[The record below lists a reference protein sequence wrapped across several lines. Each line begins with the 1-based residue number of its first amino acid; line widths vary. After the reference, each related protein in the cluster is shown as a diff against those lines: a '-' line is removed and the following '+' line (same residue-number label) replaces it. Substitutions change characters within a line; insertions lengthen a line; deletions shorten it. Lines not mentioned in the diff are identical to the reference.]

1 MAVLNKIRQ
10 RSVILIL
17 VIALALFSFV
27 IGDLF
32 KNSDAL
38 TGGSQDVIAT
48 VNGEDIKRDAFMFNV
63 ENMQRR
69 MGPGSTSIQTMNNVY
84 NQELRRI
91 ILETEYKA
99 LGLSVEKDQMRE
111 LLKTSFSSYPE
122 FQNQDSIFD
131 VNRLNAFI
139 ANLKD
144 IRPERAPLGNFMISY
159 DEWTGNEQSLASG
172 AIQQSYYNMIKA
184 GLGATVLEA
193 KQEYFADAKN
203 VNLQFVQIPYTT
215 VADSLIEVSKSD
227 IKKYMED
234 HKDKYQVEA
243 TREVVFVEFREEASD
258 EDKATIKAELLDLKN
273 DRVEFIESTKSTD
286 TILGFN
292 NTSNVEAF
300 VNSNSDIRYTNDFL
314 RASQLPFAVKDTLL
328 NTPVNEYYGPYEDAG
343 FLKLSKIL
351 DKQVRAD
358 SVKVRHILI
367 PYLGATRV
375 DPSETRTPEQAK
387 AEADSILALIKSN
400 RSKFVDLLDLS
411 SDKVSNENNG
421 ELEFAYNSSFAPEF
435 KAFSFDNKKGDIDVV
450 ETSFGYHVIEILEQS
465 AFNPTVKVATV
476 ARKIEPSEKTIDDV
490 FNAVSKFEIGL
501 QEEDFTKL
509 AETYEKTVKPAAF
522 EELDEN
528 VPGLG
533 SQRQV
538 VRWAFD
544 EETKVGDIKRFPIS
558 GVGFIVVKLS
568 KINKA
573 GLMSVDNATTPVL
586 AEIRKE
592 KKAQIILD
600 KITATSLND
609 ISKNQNQSIRTASA
623 VTLKTNT
630 LSGAGVEP
638 KVIGV
643 ALGLAEGATS
653 KPIVGE
659 KGIYIVEVTKIN
671 AADELDN
678 YAAIANRL
686 SNTLKNSVT
695 ARVYTALEK
704 VADIE
709 DNRAI
714 VY

>member
-48 VNGEDIKRDAFMFNV
+48 VNGEDIKRDEFMFRV

-91 ILETEYKA
+91 ILENEFEA
-99 LGLSVEKDQMRE
+99 LGLSVEKEQMRD

-139 ANLKD
+139 SNLRD

-159 DEWTGNEQSLASG
+159 DEWTSNEQSLASN

-193 KQEYFADAKN
+193 KQEYMADSKTVN
-203 VNLQFVQIPYTT
+203 VRYVQVPYTS
-215 VADSLIEVSKSD
+215 VPDSLIDVSKAD
-227 IKKYMED
+227 IKNYMEA

-243 TREVVFVEFREEASD
+243 NREILYVEFREEASEQD
-258 EDKATIKAELLDLKN
+258 KENIKADIMALKEDKVEYVEAIKG
-273 DRVEFIESTKSTD
+273 TD
-286 TILGFN
+286 TIKGFD
-292 NTSNVEAF
+292 NTTNIEAF
-300 VNSNSDIRYTNDFL
+300 INANSDIKYTDDYL
-314 RASQLPFAVKDTLL
+314 REGQLPAVAKDTLL
-328 NTPVNEYYGPYEDAG
+328 KTPVNGYYGPYEDAG
-343 FLKLSKIL
+343 FLKLTKVL
-351 DKQVRAD
+351 AKEERAD

-367 PYLGATRV
+367 PYIGATGT
-375 DPSETRTPEQAK
+375 DATETRTPEQAK
-387 AEADSILALIKSN
+387 ATADSILAVIKLN

-411 SDKVSNENNG
+411 SDKVSNENEG
-421 ELEFAYNSSFAPEF
+421 VLEFAYNSPYAPEF
-435 KAFSFDNKKGDIDVV
+435 RSYSFDNKKGDIDVV
-450 ETSFGYHVIEILEQS
+450 ETSFGYHIIEILDQS
-465 AFNPTVKVATV
+465 KFSETIKIATL
-476 ARKIEPSEKTIDDV
+476 ARKIEPSEETIDEV
-490 FNAVSKFEIGL
+490 FNSVSKFEIGL
-501 QEEDFTKL
+501 ENDDFQEL
-509 AETYEKTVKPAAF
+509 ATSFEKTVKPAAF

-528 VPGLG
+528 IPGLG
-533 SQRQV
+533 SQRPV

-544 EETKVGDIKRFPIS
+544 EETKLGDTKRFSIS
-558 GVGFIVVKLS
+558 GVGFIVAKLVD
-568 KINKA
+568 INKA
-573 GLMSVDNATTPVL
+573 GLMSAENATTPIL

-592 KKAQIILD
+592 KKAEIIKN
-600 KITATSLND
+600 KITGTSLSD
-609 ISKNQNQSIRTASA
+609 ISTSQGQTIRSASA
-623 VTLKTNT
+623 LTLKTST

-638 KVIGV
+638 RVIGT

-659 KGIYIVEVTKIN
+659 KGVYIVEVTKIE

-678 YAAIANRL
+678 YGAIANRL
-686 SNTLKNSVT
+686 SNTLRNSVNT
-695 ARVYTALEK
+695 RVYNALEK
-704 VADIE
+704 IAEIE